1 MLRGILDNDSIF
13 GQIMLRCWAVIACN
27 LCFVI
32 TVIPVVTIGAGWAA
46 MDYALMNTIKNRDSA
61 APFTM
66 PSPFQPYFIR
76 PSAAARNT
84 FTVCGA

>member
-32 TVIPVVTIGAGWAA
+32 TLIPVVTIGA
-46 MDYALMNTIKNRDSA
+46 
-61 APFTM
+61 
-66 PSPFQPYFIR
+66 
-76 PSAAARNT
+76 
-84 FTVCGA
+84 